1 MLYKL
6 YVRPHLD
13 YGDVIYH
20 LPCKEISSNSR
31 GNILMQ
37 KLESVQ
43 YSAALAVTGTWKGT
57 SREKLYQEL
66 GWESLY
72 LRRWSRRLFM
82 IYKII
87 NNLMPDYL
95 RDPIPQLI
103 QSYYAFRNKPVVGQI
118 RARTEKY
125 KSSFF
130 PNSLHEWNQL
140 DPEIRES
147 PSIDIF
153 KYRLLSIIRP
163 LSNSVFGIYVP
174 RGLSL

>member
-1 MLYKL
+1 MLKFLSKYLPRETLNIRYKR

-13 YGDVIYH
+13 YGDMIYH
-20 LPCKEISSNSR
+20 LPCKEISSNGR

-37 KLESVQ
+37 KLQSVQ
-43 YSAALAVTGTWKGT
+43 YTAALAVTGTWKGT
-57 SREKLYQEL
+57 SREKLYQVL

-103 QSYYAFRNKPVVGQI
+103 QSYFVINPFLDKLEKELKNISQAF
-118 RARTEKY
+118 
-125 KSSFF
+125 S
-130 PNSLHEWNQL
+130 
-140 DPEIRES
+140 
-147 PSIDIF
+147 
-153 KYRLLSIIRP
+153 
-163 LSNSVFGIYVP
+163 
-174 RGLSL
+174 